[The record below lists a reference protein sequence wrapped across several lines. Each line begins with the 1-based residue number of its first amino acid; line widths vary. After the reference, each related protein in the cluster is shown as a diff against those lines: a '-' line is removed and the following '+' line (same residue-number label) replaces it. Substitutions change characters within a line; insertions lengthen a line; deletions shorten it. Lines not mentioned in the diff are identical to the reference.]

1 MWMRNAM
8 RCGMRKLNQSMKR
21 AYPGPTDK
29 IRQIPDPWWM
39 AGCNQKYD
47 SSQKSYLAFVW
58 QKPQSS
64 DANGLPRPW
73 VSQYWLQRWQVW
85 QQRPTTWTLG
95 TVRLMNAW
103 DIFQKACFRYA
114 WAKCLPKSIPGNAHL
129 QSLKWG
135 AHHWDSL
142 GWIYLLLMV
151 VTGSCK
157 QLQGKDTRNC
167 QELSKSKAKKDHR
180 FWRFLLKVWSQA

>member
-8 RCGMRKLNQSMKR
+8 RCGMRKLNQSMER

-29 IRQIPDPWWM
+29 IRQIPDAWWM

-64 DANGLPRPW
+64 DASGLPRPW

-85 QQRPTTWTLG
+85 QQRLTTWTLG
-95 TVRLMNAW
+95 TVRLMN
-103 DIFQKACFRYA
+103 
-114 WAKCLPKSIPGNAHL
+114 
-129 QSLKWG
+129 
-135 AHHWDSL
+135 
-142 GWIYLLLMV
+142 
-151 VTGSCK
+151 TGTYSRR
-157 QLQGKDTRNC
+157 LALDTHEQNV
-167 QELSKSKAKKDHR
+167 
-180 FWRFLLKVWSQA
+180 FLKVHLEMLICKAWSEGLITGTAWGGSIHC